1 MVYAIL
7 PGILM
12 ENGKVSNPWPNVDAI
27 NGALQYHFGV
37 KQFEFYTVLFGVSR
51 ILGLSAHIVWARA
64 LLKPI
69 ERPKSLTTS
78 MLESMISKE

>member
-1 MVYAIL
+1 
-7 PGILM
+7 M

-37 KQFEFYTVLFGVSR
+37 KEFDFYTILFGVGR

-78 MLESMISKE
+78 MLEAMISKGE